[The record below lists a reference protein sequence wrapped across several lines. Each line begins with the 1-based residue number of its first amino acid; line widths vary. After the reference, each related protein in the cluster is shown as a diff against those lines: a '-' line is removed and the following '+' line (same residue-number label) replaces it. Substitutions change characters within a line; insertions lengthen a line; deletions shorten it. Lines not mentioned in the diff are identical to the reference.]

1 MKLVRIMAVFGV
13 LGLLLLMLGCS
24 EEKPESDLVIV
35 GESVDDDVNVI
46 DVVIPDDGLD
56 SAIEELE
63 ELEGNITKDTNN

>member
-1 MKLVRIMAVFGV
+1 MKLVTVMGV
-13 LGLLLLMLGCS
+13 LAILGLLSLVLGCA
-24 EEKPESDLVIV
+24 EEKPESELVIV

-63 ELEGNITKDTNN
+63 ELEGNSS